1 MINQEILQGLKF
13 ALSRRESLQSAMQ
26 SFYNA
31 GYEKRE
37 IEEAARALQMEIFQ
51 QIQPTQPPLSQSAP
65 QQKKQQPQLPVKN
78 QPAIKQLETPVEP
91 VVQQAPEQRQ
101 KVSNYEREKRDT
113 VTIALVIIL
122 IILLGS
128 LIGVFIFKQRI
139 VEFLNTLF

>member
-51 QIQPTQPPLSQSAP
+51 QIQPAQPPLSQSAP

-78 QPAIKQLETPVEP
+78 QPAIKQSQL
-91 VVQQAPEQRQ
+91 APR
-101 KVSNYEREKRDT
+101 S
-113 VTIALVIIL
+113 
-122 IILLGS
+122 
-128 LIGVFIFKQRI
+128 
-139 VEFLNTLF
+139 